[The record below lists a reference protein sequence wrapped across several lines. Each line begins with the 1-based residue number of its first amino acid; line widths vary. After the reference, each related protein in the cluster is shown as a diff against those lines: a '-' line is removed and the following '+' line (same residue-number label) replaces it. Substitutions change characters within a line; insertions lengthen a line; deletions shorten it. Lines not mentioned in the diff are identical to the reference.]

1 MSTAIL
7 TIDDIASGNTPAIVD
22 YLNSKGIT
30 AVMFAVGVNVEK
42 FYEEAIY
49 ALRNGMIVG
58 NHSYS
63 HPAFSKLTLKE
74 AIADIERNEKVLNML
89 YRDAGVERVF
99 RPFRF
104 PYGDKGGEIAK
115 ELQKYLAE
123 KGFNKLD
130 DTKVPFA
137 WWKRDGHTK
146 FIDTFWTYDVEE
158 YRLPL
163 ESGFTVEDVWKK
175 MKDPNP
181 PHATALLGENKH
193 HIILLHAH
201 DETEAI
207 EPMYYKKFIDFMLEN
222 GISFEKPAFFQPQ
235 QFGD

>member
-1 MSTAIL
+1 MGTAIL

-63 HPAFSKLTLKE
+63 HPAFSKLTFEE
-74 AIADIERNEKVLNML
+74 AVADIEKNEEVLNKL
-89 YRDAGVERVF
+89 YKDAGVRRIY

-104 PYGDKGGEIAK
+104 PYGDKGGKIAQD
-115 ELQKYLAE
+115 LQKYLAE
-123 KGFNKLD
+123 KGYNKLD
-130 DTKVPFA
+130 DTKVPYE
-137 WWKRDGHTK
+137 WWKKDGHDK

-158 YRLPL
+158 YRLSL
-163 ESGFTVEDVWKK
+163 EPDFTVEDVWKK
-175 MKDPNP
+175 MKNP
-181 PHATALLGENKH
+181 SPAHATALLGDDKH

-207 EPMYYKKFIDFMLEN
+207 EPMYYKQFIDYMLDN
-222 GISFEKPAFFQPQ
+222 GITFDKPVFFTSSFH
-235 QFGD
+235 

>member
-1 MSTAIL
+1 MGTAIL

-63 HPAFSKLTLKE
+63 HPAFSKLTFEE
-74 AIADIERNEKVLNML
+74 AVADIEKNEEVLNKL
-89 YRDAGVERVF
+89 YKDAGVRRIY

-104 PYGDKGGEIAK
+104 PYGDKGGKIAQD
-115 ELQKYLAE
+115 LQKYLAE
-123 KGFNKLD
+123 KGYNKLD
-130 DTKVPFA
+130 DTKVPYE
-137 WWKRDGHTK
+137 WWKKDGHDK

-158 YRLPL
+158 YRLSL
-163 ESGFTVEDVWKK
+163 EPDFTVEDVWKK
-175 MKDPNP
+175 MKNP
-181 PHATALLGENKH
+181 SPAHATALLGDDKH

-207 EPMYYKKFIDFMLEN
+207 EPMYYKQFIDYMLDN
-222 GISFEKPAFFQPQ
+222 GITFDKPAFFTSS
-235 QFGD
+235 FH

>member
-63 HPAFSKLTLKE
+63 HPAFSKLTFEE
-74 AIADIERNEKVLNML
+74 AVADIEKNEEVLNKL
-89 YRDAGVERVF
+89 YKDAGVRRIY

-104 PYGDKGGEIAK
+104 PYGDKGGKIAQD
-115 ELQKYLAE
+115 LQKYLAE
-123 KGFNKLD
+123 KGYNKLD
-130 DTKVPFA
+130 DTKVPYE
-137 WWKRDGHTK
+137 WWKKDGHDK

-158 YRLPL
+158 YRLSL
-163 ESGFTVEDVWKK
+163 EPDFTVEDVWKK
-175 MKDPNP
+175 MKNP
-181 PHATALLGENKH
+181 SPAHATALFGDDKH

-207 EPMYYKKFIDFMLEN
+207 EPMYYKQFIDYMLDN
-222 GISFEKPAFFQPQ
+222 GITFDKPAFFTSS
-235 QFGD
+235 FH

>member
-1 MSTAIL
+1 MGTAIL

-63 HPAFSKLTLKE
+63 HPAFSKLTFEE
-74 AIADIERNEKVLNML
+74 AVADIEKNEEVLNNL
-89 YRDAGVERVF
+89 YKDAGVRRIY

-104 PYGDKGGEIAK
+104 PYGDKGGKIAQD
-115 ELQKYLAE
+115 LQKYLAE
-123 KGFNKLD
+123 KGYNKLD
-130 DTKVPFA
+130 DTKVPYE
-137 WWKRDGHTK
+137 WWKKDGHDK

-158 YRLPL
+158 YRLSL
-163 ESGFTVEDVWKK
+163 EPDFTVEDVWKK
-175 MKDPNP
+175 MKNP
-181 PHATALLGENKH
+181 SPAHATALLGDDKH

-207 EPMYYKKFIDFMLEN
+207 EPMYYKQFIDYMLDN
-222 GISFEKPAFFQPQ
+222 GITFDKPAFFTSS
-235 QFGD
+235 FH

>member
-1 MSTAIL
+1 MGTAIL

-30 AVMFAVGVNVEK
+30 AVMFAIGVNVEK

-49 ALRNGMIVG
+49 VLRNGMIVG

-63 HPAFSKLTLKE
+63 HPAFSKLTFEE
-74 AIADIERNEKVLNML
+74 AVADIEKNEEVLNKL
-89 YRDAGVERVF
+89 YKDAGVRRIY

-104 PYGDKGGEIAK
+104 PYGDKGGKIAQD
-115 ELQKYLAE
+115 LQKYLAE
-123 KGFNKLD
+123 KGYNKLD
-130 DTKVPFA
+130 DTKVPYE
-137 WWKRDGHTK
+137 WWKKDGHDK

-158 YRLPL
+158 YRLSL
-163 ESGFTVEDVWKK
+163 EPDFTVEDVWKK
-175 MKDPNP
+175 MKNP
-181 PHATALLGENKH
+181 SPAHATALLGDDKH

-207 EPMYYKKFIDFMLEN
+207 EPMYYKQFIDYMLDN
-222 GISFEKPAFFQPQ
+222 GITFDKPAFFTSS
-235 QFGD
+235 FH

>member
-1 MSTAIL
+1 MGTAIL

-49 ALRNGMIVG
+49 ALRNGMIVC
-58 NHSYS
+58 NLSYS
-63 HPAFSKLTLKE
+63 HPAFSKLTFEE
-74 AIADIERNEKVLNML
+74 AVADIEKNEEVLNKL
-89 YRDAGVERVF
+89 YKDAGVRRIY

-104 PYGDKGGEIAK
+104 PYGDKGGKIAQD
-115 ELQKYLAE
+115 LQKYLAE
-123 KGFNKLD
+123 KGYNKLD
-130 DTKVPFA
+130 DTKVPYE
-137 WWKRDGHTK
+137 WWKKDGHDK

-158 YRLPL
+158 YRLSL
-163 ESGFTVEDVWKK
+163 EPDFTVEDVWKK
-175 MKDPNP
+175 MKNP
-181 PHATALLGENKH
+181 SPAHATALLGDDKH

-207 EPMYYKKFIDFMLEN
+207 EPMYYYQFIDYMLDN
-222 GISFEKPAFFQPQ
+222 GITFDKPAFFTSS
-235 QFGD
+235 FH

>member
-1 MSTAIL
+1 MGTAIL

-49 ALRNGMIVG
+49 VLRNGMIVG

-63 HPAFSKLTLKE
+63 HPAFSKLTFEE
-74 AIADIERNEKVLNML
+74 AVADIEKNEEVLNKL
-89 YRDAGVERVF
+89 YKDAGVRRIY

-104 PYGDKGGEIAK
+104 PYGDKGGKIAQD
-115 ELQKYLAE
+115 LQKYLAE
-123 KGFNKLD
+123 KGYNKLD
-130 DTKVPFA
+130 DTKVPYE
-137 WWKRDGHTK
+137 WWKKDGHDK
-146 FIDTFWTYDVEE
+146 SIDTFWTYDVEE
-158 YRLPL
+158 YRLSL
-163 ESGFTVEDVWKK
+163 EPDFTVEDVWKK
-175 MKDPNP
+175 MKNP
-181 PHATALLGENKH
+181 SPAHATALLGDDKH

-207 EPMYYKKFIDFMLEN
+207 EPMYYKQFIDYMLDN
-222 GISFEKPAFFQPQ
+222 GITFDKPAFFTSS
-235 QFGD
+235 FH